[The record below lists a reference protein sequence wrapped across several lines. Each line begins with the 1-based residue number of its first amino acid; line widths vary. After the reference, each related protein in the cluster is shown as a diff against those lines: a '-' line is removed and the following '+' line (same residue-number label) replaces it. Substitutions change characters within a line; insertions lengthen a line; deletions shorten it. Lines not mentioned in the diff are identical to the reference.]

1 MKKNILIIRSSDVD
15 KLESLKDFINE
26 EYANEIESKDLIVS
40 DNLEKEYWLEQ
51 LPYSY
56 PSEFENKDF
65 KETRELSEKEYDI
78 FISGEGYHYDFP
90 SFEEWCGYVPT
101 FNRKENNL

>member
-15 KLESLKDFINE
+15 KLESLKDFIKE
-26 EYANEIESKDLIVS
+26 EYVNEIESKDIIVS
-40 DNLEKEYWLEQ
+40 DDLEKEYWLEQ

-65 KETRELSEKEYDI
+65 KETRELSEKEYEL
-78 FISGEGYHYDFP
+78 FIKGDGYHYDFP
-90 SFEEWCGYVPT
+90 SFEEWCGYVPS
-101 FNRKENNL
+101 FNRKED

>member
-15 KLESLKDFINE
+15 KLESLKDFIKE

-40 DNLEKEYWLEQ
+40 DDLGKEYWLEQ

-65 KETRELSEKEYDI
+65 KETRELSEKEYEI
-78 FISGEGYHYDFP
+78 FIEGDGYHYDFP
-90 SFEEWCGYVPT
+90 SFEEWCGYVPS
-101 FNRKENNL
+101 FNRKED